1 MENIKAFIR
10 IKPNTL
16 NQNSETNFT
25 YDEKSITNKKTNEVF
40 TFDTI
45 ISPETT
51 NEKLFSDH
59 IKTNLSSI
67 LKGINLSIFAY
78 GQTSTGKTYTMK
90 GKNLNGVIPLSIKEI
105 FLLFEKENINF
116 SVKISFIEI
125 YNETVNDLIDINNKN
140 LDIRESISKGI
151 FVKSISE
158 IQINDYDKIIE
169 LYNKGENNRIIAETK
184 LNEKSSRSHIIF
196 KINIEFEKEGK
207 KYSSILNLIDLA
219 GSENVSKAKCEGI
232 RIKEGGNINKS
243 LLALSNVIN
252 KLSNNN
258 KNFVNYR
265 DSKLTRLL
273 QPCLAGNSK
282 TIIICT
288 IIDDNNHYTETLN
301 TLHFGLKAKNV
312 KTYVK
317 INEIGKEMQIENQI
331 LKNKIKFLQ
340 NLINKEKNNSNINNN
355 LNNKENN
362 QQLLQL
368 EKEVN
373 MLKKLILNRDE
384 ILSSDIGSINGDLY
398 YNLMPL
404 NNSNNRLNNSFS
416 GKIFPDSALK
426 FQNTT
431 NIFNSPYMPS
441 YHYNSELNNN
451 NNFIENNNS
460 SIRRSNTFNTEYRQ
474 PILNNNP
481 YHLSNKY
488 YNNNNNN
495 NNLFNNNNNNEF
507 ENDFLL
513 KQNDD
518 LKKNIYEMKKTYYD
532 VIQNKENQI
541 KLLNQNHSITLE
553 NCEKL
558 IKEVENN
565 YTSLKIDYENAMN
578 ENKNKE
584 DEIKNL
590 KEKNLNQL
598 KNINDFKNEMEK
610 IKNQYEDSNKNQI
623 NENTNL
629 KEKIRLLEEKLNNK
643 NSEINNLKNEYEN
656 NRKLSEKEIL
666 KLKTEN
672 KNLKLS
678 TTNFKSKKVDPSKLK
693 IVEYENKINL
703 LMKENEEYKNNLN
716 NIENNQISEY
726 QKLLD
731 ESFDKINELNKELI
745 SHKDKIKFLMENKND
760 LNNDENYI
768 KTPIKEIKITTLK
781 KSNVDFSNNNN
792 NKNNNL
798 DIENINSFHIENKEN
813 ENTENKFL
821 GKKKKLPT
829 IYQNIFENNL
839 SNESQNSI
847 KESNLNNKIS
857 NFVL

>member
-10 IKPNTL
+10 IKPNNSP

-51 NEKLFSDH
+51 NEELFSDY

-90 GKNLNGVIPLSIKEI
+90 GKNLNGVIPLSTKEI
-105 FLLFEKENINF
+105 FSLFEKEKINF

-317 INEIGKEMQIENQI
+317 INEIGKEIQIENQL

-340 NLINKEKNNSNINNN
+340 NLINKEKNNSNNKNNV
-355 LNNKENN
+355 NNKENN
-362 QQLLQL
+362 QQISQL

-398 YNLMPL
+398 YNLMPP
-404 NNSNNRLNNSFS
+404 NNSSNRLNNSFS
-416 GKIFPDSALK
+416 GMRFPDSALK

-474 PILNNNP
+474 PVLNNNP
-481 YHLSNKY
+481 YYLSNKY
-488 YNNNNNN
+488 YNNNN
-495 NNLFNNNNNNEF
+495 LYNNNNEF

-610 IKNQYEDSNKNQI
+610 IKNRYEDSNKNQI
-623 NENTNL
+623 NENINL

-760 LNNDENYI
+760 FNNEENYI
-768 KTPIKEIKITTLK
+768 KTPIKEIKITTIK
-781 KSNVDFSNNNN
+781 KTNDNFSNNNN
-792 NKNNNL
+792 NNNNNNNFNT
-798 DIENINSFHIENKEN
+798 DNINSINIENKEN

-847 KESNLNNKIS
+847 KESNLKNNIS